1 MYLLI
6 VFSKEY
12 SSSYFINECFFSFR
26 GFPVILSVSLWKFVN
41 LWKLCFRENWNIYS
55 SSDTFKFVNNN
66 LYFGENWNSSD
77 RRISFPV
84 VSQFYFPCLIYW
96 LWKFVFSKKLE
107 EFKYLLFCLSLIIK
121 CFRNKNRNWGST
133 GSHRSLSFRGFRLI
147 YFWVVEIWIV
157 FETKFFISWFFASP
171 PFPLS
176 NYESKYIRSLP
187 WSMILVSTSWFPV
200 QIFIK
205 RYSNVLSFNK
215 FNSKR
220 TFKK

>member
-12 SSSYFINECFFSFR
+12 SSSCFINECFFSFR
-26 GFPVILSVSLWKFVN
+26 GFPVILSISLWKFVN

-107 EFKYLLFCLSLIIK
+107 EFKYHLFCLSLIIK

-133 GSHRSLSFRGFRLI
+133 GSHRSLSFRLI
-147 YFWVVEIWIV
+147 YFWAVEIWIV

-176 NYESKYIRSLP
+176 KWIEIYSKSALINDSC
-187 WSMILVSTSWFPV
+187 F

-215 FNSKR
+215 FNNKR

>member
-1 MYLLI
+1 MSFLSFLSFLQMYLLI

-12 SSSYFINECFFSFR
+12 SSSCFINECFFSFC

-55 SSDTFKFVNNN
+55 SSDTFKFVNKN
-66 LYFGENWNSSD
+66 LCFGENWNSSD

-84 VSQFYFPCLIYW
+84 VSQFYCLYW

-147 YFWVVEIWIV
+147 YFWAVEIWIV

-176 NYESKYIRSLP
+176 KWIEIYSKSALINDSCFHFV
-187 WSMILVSTSWFPV
+187 VSS
-200 QIFIK
+200 
-205 RYSNVLSFNK
+205 SSK
-215 FNSKR
+215 FL
-220 TFKK
+220 